1 MGTLLTILVL
11 ASGLFALV
19 TGVSALR
26 AGLRLRRT
34 YLGLRVHF
42 YTEVARLTD
51 RTAEV
56 EQNLTALGTR
66 VEALPVRLHE
76 LQQNLT
82 MLRIL
87 SGTLGTSLRQ
97 AQRVL
102 SSAGLKSSLA
112 RPLAGAFGRHS
123 GTGGGAAGRG
133 DEGEAPR
140 S

>member
-1 MGTLLTILVL
+1 MSALLTILVL

-34 YLGLRVHF
+34 YLGLQVHF
-42 YTEVARLTD
+42 YTEVARLTE

-66 VEALPVRLHE
+66 VEALPVRIHE
-76 LQQNLT
+76 LQQNLA

-87 SGTLGTSLRQ
+87 SGALGMSLRQ

-112 RPLAGAFGRHS
+112 RPLAEAFGRYS
-123 GTGGGAAGRG
+123 GPGAAGRG
-133 DEGEAPR
+133 YEGEAPR

>member
-51 RTAEV
+51 RTVEV
-56 EQNLTALGTR
+56 EKNLTALGKR
-66 VEALPVRLHE
+66 MGDLPVRIHE
-76 LQQNLT
+76 LQQNLI

-87 SGTLGTSLRQ
+87 SGALGTSLRQ

-102 SSAGLKSSLA
+102 SSAGLKSSLS

-123 GTGGGAAGRG
+123 RTGGGAAGRG
-133 DEGEAPR
+133 NKSEATR